1 MPDAGDVVWIDFT
14 LQVGHQQA
22 GRRPAVVLS
31 PRIYNDRAG
40 LAVLCLVTTQVKNYQ
55 FEVQLPAGSKIRG
68 AILADHL
75 KSVDWRQRRAEKF
88 ARIPPVILDQVRQ
101 RIAVLIGLQ

>member
-14 LQVGHQQA
+14 PPVGHEQT

-40 LAVLCLVTTQVKNYQ
+40 LAVLCPVTTQVKNYP

-75 KSVDWRQRRAEKF
+75 KSVDWRQRRAKKF
-88 ARIPPVILDQVRQ
+88 GKIPPVILDQVRQ